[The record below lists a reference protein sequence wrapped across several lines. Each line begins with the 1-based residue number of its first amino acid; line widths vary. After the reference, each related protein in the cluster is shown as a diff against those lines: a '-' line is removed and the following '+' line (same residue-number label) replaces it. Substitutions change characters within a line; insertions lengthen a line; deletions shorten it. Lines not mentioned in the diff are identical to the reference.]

1 MLYGTWVQTQVYAV
15 SVPTTDRAWLL
26 LVSDVPHK
34 RILFCLQQF
43 IPDGKDALMEVG
55 VLQPDAKQELDQQ
68 MAKQQQ
74 APG

>member
-1 MLYGTWVQTQVYAV
+1 MHLVHAT
-15 SVPTTDRAWLL
+15 SVPTTDRACLL
-26 LVSDVPHK
+26 LVSDLLHN
-34 RILFCLQQF
+34 RIFCLQQF